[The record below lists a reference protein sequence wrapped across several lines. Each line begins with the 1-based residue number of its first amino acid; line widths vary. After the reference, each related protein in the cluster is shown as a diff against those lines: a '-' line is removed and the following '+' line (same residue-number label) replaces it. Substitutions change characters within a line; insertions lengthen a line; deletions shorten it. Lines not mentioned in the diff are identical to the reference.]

1 MIDILS
7 WLWRRIW
14 LLPIVLILLL
24 LAGAVVYTEAGRFV
38 SSPVDTPEPAD
49 LIAALG
55 GESANRP
62 AKAAELYA
70 AGLAPRVFLT
80 GPKDQR
86 HDLLLREGVPAPAI
100 LLDGKSAHSWDEAIN
115 TYDLMR
121 QNGWKRVLVV
131 SDPEHIRR
139 LSWTW
144 EHVFGGS
151 GLSFRLIAAA
161 MPNWDAAHWWRD
173 PGSAAY
179 VKLELEKLLYYF
191 VRHGSEGPE
200 YRLPERKTHG
210 HEQKP

>member
-1 MIDILS
+1 MVDILF

-14 LLPIVLILLL
+14 LLPVLLMLFL
-24 LAGAVVYTEAGRFV
+24 LAGAAAYTEAGRFV
-38 SSPVDTPEPAD
+38 SSPVDAPEQAD

-62 AKAAELYA
+62 KKAAELHA
-70 AGLAPRVFLT
+70 EGFAPRIFLT

-86 HDLLLREGVPAPAI
+86 HDLLLREGVPAAAI
-100 LLDGKSAHSWDEAIN
+100 LLDGKSRHSWDEAIN

-151 GLSFRLIAAA
+151 GMSFRLIPAA
-161 MPNWDAAHWWRD
+161 MPNWDATHWWRD

-191 VRHGSEGPE
+191 FRHGSEGPE
-200 YRLPERKTHG
+200 YRLPEPKTHPQ
-210 HEQKP
+210 ER

>member
-1 MIDILS
+1 MVDILF

-14 LLPIVLILLL
+14 LLPVLLMLFL
-24 LAGAVVYTEAGRFV
+24 LAGAAAYTEAGRFV
-38 SSPVDTPEPAD
+38 SSPVDAPEQAD

-62 AKAAELYA
+62 KKAAELHA
-70 AGLAPRVFLT
+70 EGFAPRIFLT

-86 HDLLLREGVPAPAI
+86 HDLLLREGVPAAAI
-100 LLDGKSAHSWDEAIN
+100 LLDGKSRHSWDEAIN

-139 LSWTW
+139 LSWTR
-144 EHVFGGS
+144 EHVFCGS
-151 GLSFRLIAAA
+151 GMSFRLITAA
-161 MPNWDAAHWWRD
+161 MPNWDATHWWRD

-191 VRHGSEGPE
+191 FRHGSEGPE
-200 YRLPERKTHG
+200 YRLPEPKTHPQ
-210 HEQKP
+210 ER